1 MKKRVSFLVLA
12 LLIAISGCGKSE
24 SSLNGQ
30 DSSEEINANGTGE
43 DGEQTKTGAGD
54 AADKEADTAD
64 AKQNADIHGE
74 EQADQTNGTVDAE
87 NALAEYALHL
97 NGSNLD
103 GVSFTYTKTE
113 DGTWQRSSLDDSPFQ
128 TAGNLDFVIR
138 DFDGDGNEELL
149 TYDMEKRDGDWAV
162 TVSMYEQ
169 KDGQVQKADTKT
181 LLEKAFSFC
190 DSGDVRFF
198 LKDDKYIC
206 MDSGLS
212 CFVIAD
218 GMQYAV
224 KAYSYN
230 GEKLVEMANEELQ
243 GSDFYEVGHSM
254 TEYVDQLNTMGFSK
268 TAAAVYDRDVLRV
281 CAADSGITFLSKI
294 LLHHSYLEED
304 KTWAYDPYA
313 YMEFVEGEEAEDAY
327 VLPESNEKELSADEL
342 RDLGEDRLRIARNEI
357 YARYGRS
364 FQDEALEQYFQK
376 KAWYCQS
383 ETIDDT
389 VLSETELANRDL
401 ILQAEQ
407 NAALEDRMLPEQYQ
421 PAYEK
426 QDTETEKNMEDLLN
440 TTAYN
445 GFLSRT
451 YQNVKDAELGEIFYN
466 GAGISG
472 SAGALQEELKAEYLK
487 VSGQAEIYTDFMAL
501 SEQEMEVL
509 LQNETGLSM
518 ADFNHRIGWY
528 YLPAYGA
535 FAKEVS
541 DTNFKQIEV
550 QDVYYNKAADVY
562 SVLYRTP
569 GIMDESGEE
578 GLYRVTLK
586 QTGDHGKYGNLTDR
600 SNPAKC
606 CLLSQNFTNRPV
618 ASL

>member
-54 AADKEADTAD
+54 VADKEADTAD
-64 AKQNADIHGE
+64 AKQNADIPGE
-74 EQADQTNGTVDAE
+74 EQADQTKGTVDAE

-103 GVSFTYTKTE
+103 GVSFEYTKIA
-113 DGTWQRSSLDDSPFQ
+113 DGMWQRSSLDDSLFQ
-128 TAGNLDFVIR
+128 VAGNLDFVLR
-138 DFDGDGNEELL
+138 DFDGDGSEELL

-162 TVSMYEQ
+162 TASMYEQ

-518 ADFNHRIGWY
+518 ADFNHRIGWD

-569 GIMDESGEE
+569 GIMDENGEE

-586 QTGDHGKYGNLTDR
+586 QTGDHWQIMANTEI
-600 SNPAKC
+600 
-606 CLLSQNFTNRPV
+606 
-618 ASL
+618 

>member
-1 MKKRVSFLVLA
+1 MYGKDKGRVMKKRVSFLVLM

-43 DGEQTKTGAGD
+43 DEEQAKTGAGD

-64 AKQNADIHGE
+64 AKQNADTPGE
-74 EQADQTNGTVDAE
+74 EQVDQTKGTVDAE

-103 GVSFTYTKTE
+103 GVSFEYTKTA
-113 DGTWQRSSLDDSPFQ
+113 DGMWQRSSLDDSPFQ
-128 TAGNLDFVIR
+128 VAGNLDFVLR

-162 TVSMYEQ
+162 TASMYEQ

-254 TEYVDQLNTMGFSK
+254 TDYVDQLNTMGFSK

-342 RDLGEDRLRIARNEI
+342 RNLGEDRLRIARNEI

-364 FQDEALEQYFQK
+364 FQDEALAQYFQK

-383 ETIDDT
+383 EPIEDA

-472 SAGALQEELKAEYLK
+472 SAGALQEELKAEYLM

-509 LQNETGLSM
+509 LQNETGLAM

-528 YLPAYGA
+528 YLPTYGA

-550 QDVYYNKAADVY
+550 QDVYYNKAADAY

-569 GIMDESGEE
+569 GIMDENGEE

-586 QTGDHGKYGNLTDR
+586 QTGDHWQIMANTEI
-600 SNPAKC
+600 
-606 CLLSQNFTNRPV
+606 
-618 ASL
+618 

>member
-1 MKKRVSFLVLA
+1 MYGKDKGKAMKKRVSFLVLA

-54 AADKEADTAD
+54 AADKEADTAEV
-64 AKQNADIHGE
+64 KQNADIPGE
-74 EQADQTNGTVDAE
+74 EQTDQTKGTVDAE

-103 GVSFTYTKTE
+103 GVSFTYSKTE
-113 DGTWQRSSLDDSPFQ
+113 DGMWQRSSLDDSLFQ
-128 TAGNLDFVIR
+128 TAGNLDFVLR
-138 DFDGDGNEELL
+138 DFDGDGSEELL

-162 TVSMYEQ
+162 TASMYEQ
-169 KDGQVQKADTKT
+169 KDGQVQKADTKI

-254 TEYVDQLNTMGFSK
+254 TDYVDQLNTMGFSK
-268 TAAAVYDRDVLRV
+268 TAAAVYDRDVFRI

-364 FQDEALEQYFQK
+364 FQDEALAQYFQK

-383 ETIDDT
+383 EPIEDA

-509 LQNETGLSM
+509 LQNETGLAM

-528 YLPAYGA
+528 YLPTYGA

-550 QDVYYNKAADVY
+550 QDVYYNKAADAY

-569 GIMDESGEE
+569 GIMDENGEE

-586 QTGDHGKYGNLTDR
+586 QTGDHWQIMANTEI
-600 SNPAKC
+600 
-606 CLLSQNFTNRPV
+606 
-618 ASL
+618 

>member
-54 AADKEADTAD
+54 AADKEADTAEV
-64 AKQNADIHGE
+64 KQNADIPGE
-74 EQADQTNGTVDAE
+74 EQADQTKGTVDAE

-103 GVSFTYTKTE
+103 GVSFTYSKTE
-113 DGTWQRSSLDDSPFQ
+113 DGMWQRSSLDDSLFQ
-128 TAGNLDFVIR
+128 VAGNLDFVLR
-138 DFDGDGNEELL
+138 DFDGDGSEELL
-149 TYDMEKRDGDWAV
+149 TYDMEKRDGGWAV
-162 TVSMYEQ
+162 TASMYEQ
-169 KDGQVQKADTKT
+169 KDGQVQKADTKI

-254 TEYVDQLNTMGFSK
+254 TDYVDQLNTMGFSK
-268 TAAAVYDRDVLRV
+268 TAAAVYDRDVFRI

-364 FQDEALEQYFQK
+364 FQDEALTQYFQK

-383 ETIDDT
+383 EPIEDE

-509 LQNETGLSM
+509 LQNETGLVM

-528 YLPAYGA
+528 YLPTYGA

-569 GIMDESGEE
+569 GIMDENGEE

-586 QTGDHGKYGNLTDR
+586 RAGDHWQIMANTEI
-600 SNPAKC
+600 
-606 CLLSQNFTNRPV
+606 
-618 ASL
+618 

>member
-1 MKKRVSFLVLA
+1 MKKRVCFLALA

-43 DGEQTKTGAGD
+43 DEEQVDQTK
-54 AADKEADTAD
+54 
-64 AKQNADIHGE
+64 
-74 EQADQTNGTVDAE
+74 GTVDAE

-103 GVSFTYTKTE
+103 GVSFIYTKTA
-113 DGTWQRSSLDDSPFQ
+113 DGMWQRSSLDDSLFQ
-128 TAGNLDFVIR
+128 VAGNLDFVLR

-162 TVSMYEQ
+162 TASMYEQ

-254 TEYVDQLNTMGFSK
+254 TDYVDQFNTMGFSK
-268 TAAAVYDRDVLRV
+268 TAAAVYDRDVFRI

-364 FQDEALEQYFQK
+364 FQDEALAQYFQK

-383 ETIDDT
+383 EPIEDV

-451 YQNVKDAELGEIFYN
+451 YRNVKDAELGEIFYN

-528 YLPAYGA
+528 YLPTYSA

-569 GIMDESGEE
+569 GIMDENGEE

-586 QTGDHGKYGNLTDR
+586 QTGDHWQIMANTEI
-600 SNPAKC
+600 
-606 CLLSQNFTNRPV
+606 
-618 ASL
+618 

>member
-30 DSSEEINANGTGE
+30 DSCEEINANGSGE
-43 DGEQTKTGAGD
+43 VGEQTKTGAGD

-569 GIMDESGEE
+569 GIMDENGEE

-586 QTGDHGKYGNLTDR
+586 QTGDHWQIMANTEI
-600 SNPAKC
+600 
-606 CLLSQNFTNRPV
+606 
-618 ASL
+618 

>member
-1 MKKRVSFLVLA
+1 MKKRVCFLVLA
-12 LLIAISGCGKSE
+12 LLIAIGGCGKSE

-30 DSSEEINANGTGE
+30 DSSEEKNANGTGE
-43 DGEQTKTGAGD
+43 AEEQAKTGAGD
-54 AADKEADTAD
+54 AADKEADTED
-64 AKQNADIHGE
+64 AKQNADTPGE
-74 EQADQTNGTVDAE
+74 EQVDQTKGTADAE

-113 DGTWQRSSLDDSPFQ
+113 DGMWQRSSLDDSPFQ
-128 TAGNLDFVIR
+128 TAGNLDFVLR
-138 DFDGDGNEELL
+138 DFDGDGSEELL
-149 TYDMEKRDGDWAV
+149 TYDMEKIDGDWAV
-162 TVSMYEQ
+162 TASIYEQ
-169 KDGQVQKADTKT
+169 KDGQVQKADTKI

-364 FQDEALEQYFQK
+364 FQDEALAQYFQK

-401 ILQAEQ
+401 IQQAEQ

-509 LQNETGLSM
+509 LQNETGLAM

-528 YLPAYGA
+528 YLPTYGA

-550 QDVYYNKAADVY
+550 QDVYYNKAADAY

-569 GIMDESGEE
+569 GIMDEDGEE

-586 QTGDHGKYGNLTDR
+586 QAGDHWQIMANTEI
-600 SNPAKC
+600 
-606 CLLSQNFTNRPV
+606 
-618 ASL
+618 

>member
-12 LLIAISGCGKSE
+12 LLIAIGGCGKSE

-43 DGEQTKTGAGD
+43 DEEQAKTGAGD
-54 AADKEADTAD
+54 VADKEADMAD
-64 AKQNADIHGE
+64 AKQNADTPGE
-74 EQADQTNGTVDAE
+74 EQVDQTKGTADAE

-103 GVSFTYTKTE
+103 GVAFTYTKTE
-113 DGTWQRSSLDDSPFQ
+113 DGMWQRSSLDDSPFQ
-128 TAGNLDFVIR
+128 TAGNLDFVLR
-138 DFDGDGNEELL
+138 DFDGDGSEELL

-162 TVSMYEQ
+162 TASMYEQ

-281 CAADSGITFLSKI
+281 CAADNGITFLSKI

-364 FQDEALEQYFQK
+364 FQDEALAQYFQK

-569 GIMDESGEE
+569 GIMDENGEE

-586 QTGDHGKYGNLTDR
+586 RAGDHWQIMANTEI
-600 SNPAKC
+600 
-606 CLLSQNFTNRPV
+606 
-618 ASL
+618 

>member
-54 AADKEADTAD
+54 VADKEADTAD
-64 AKQNADIHGE
+64 AKQNADIPGE
-74 EQADQTNGTVDAE
+74 EQADQTKGTVDAE

-103 GVSFTYTKTE
+103 GVSFEYTKIA
-113 DGTWQRSSLDDSPFQ
+113 DGMWQRSSLDDSLFQ
-128 TAGNLDFVIR
+128 VAGNLDFVLR
-138 DFDGDGNEELL
+138 DFDGDGSEELL

-162 TVSMYEQ
+162 TASMYEQ

-487 VSGQAEIYTDFMAL
+487 VSGQAEIYTAFMAL

-569 GIMDESGEE
+569 GIMDENGEE

-586 QTGDHGKYGNLTDR
+586 QTGDHWQIMANTEI
-600 SNPAKC
+600 
-606 CLLSQNFTNRPV
+606 
-618 ASL
+618 

>member
-64 AKQNADIHGE
+64 AKQNADIPGE
-74 EQADQTNGTVDAE
+74 EQADQTKGTVDAE

-113 DGTWQRSSLDDSPFQ
+113 DGMWQRSSLDDSPFQ
-128 TAGNLDFVIR
+128 TAGNLDFVFR

-550 QDVYYNKAADVY
+550 QDVYYNIAADVY

-569 GIMDESGEE
+569 GIMDENGEE

-586 QTGDHGKYGNLTDR
+586 QTGDHWQIMANTEI
-600 SNPAKC
+600 
-606 CLLSQNFTNRPV
+606 
-618 ASL
+618 

>member
-43 DGEQTKTGAGD
+43 DEEQAKTGAGD

-64 AKQNADIHGE
+64 AKQNADTLGK
-74 EQADQTNGTVDAE
+74 EQADQTKGTVDAE

-103 GVSFTYTKTE
+103 GVSFEYTKTA
-113 DGTWQRSSLDDSPFQ
+113 DGMWQRSSLDDSLFQ
-128 TAGNLDFVIR
+128 VAGNLDFVLR

-162 TVSMYEQ
+162 TASIYEQ

-364 FQDEALEQYFQK
+364 FQDEALAQYFQK

-509 LQNETGLSM
+509 LQNETGLAM

-569 GIMDESGEE
+569 GIMDEDGEE

-586 QTGDHGKYGNLTDR
+586 QTGDHWQIMANTEI
-600 SNPAKC
+600 
-606 CLLSQNFTNRPV
+606 
-618 ASL
+618 

>member
-43 DGEQTKTGAGD
+43 DEEQAKTGAGD

-64 AKQNADIHGE
+64 AKQNADTPGE
-74 EQADQTNGTVDAE
+74 EQADQTKGTVDAE

-103 GVSFTYTKTE
+103 GVSFEYTKIA
-113 DGTWQRSSLDDSPFQ
+113 DGMWQRSSLDDSLFQ
-128 TAGNLDFVIR
+128 VAGNLDFVLR
-138 DFDGDGNEELL
+138 DFDGDGSEELL

-162 TVSMYEQ
+162 TASMYEQ

-327 VLPESNEKELSADEL
+327 VLPESNEKELSADEM

-569 GIMDESGEE
+569 GIMDENGEE

-586 QTGDHGKYGNLTDR
+586 QTGDHWQIMANTEI
-600 SNPAKC
+600 
-606 CLLSQNFTNRPV
+606 
-618 ASL
+618 

>member
-54 AADKEADTAD
+54 AADKEADTAE
-64 AKQNADIHGE
+64 AKQNADTLGE
-74 EQADQTNGTVDAE
+74 EQVDQTKGTVDAE

-103 GVSFTYTKTE
+103 GVSFEYTKIA
-113 DGTWQRSSLDDSPFQ
+113 DGMWQRSSLDDSLFQ
-128 TAGNLDFVIR
+128 VAGNLDFVLR

-162 TVSMYEQ
+162 TASIYEQ

-364 FQDEALEQYFQK
+364 FQDEALAQYFQK

-451 YQNVKDAELGEIFYN
+451 YQNVKDADLGEIFYN

-509 LQNETGLSM
+509 LQNETGLAM

-528 YLPAYGA
+528 YLPTYGA

-569 GIMDESGEE
+569 GIMDENGEE

-586 QTGDHGKYGNLTDR
+586 RAGDHWQIMANTEI
-600 SNPAKC
+600 
-606 CLLSQNFTNRPV
+606 
-618 ASL
+618 

>member
-1 MKKRVSFLVLA
+1 MKKRVCLLMLA
-12 LLIAISGCGKSE
+12 VMIALGGCGKSE

-30 DSSEEINANGTGE
+30 DVSEEINANGAGE
-43 DGEQTKTGAGD
+43 DGEQANAGAGD
-54 AADKEADTAD
+54 VADEETD
-64 AKQNADIHGE
+64 AKQNADTATD
-74 EQADQTNGTVDAE
+74 QADHANGAASAEKDRAE
-87 NALAEYALHL
+87 NILAEYALHL
-97 NGSNLD
+97 DASNLD
-103 GVSFTYTKTE
+103 GVSFSYTKTA
-113 DGTWQRSSLDDSPFQ
+113 DGMWQRSSLDDSPFQ
-128 TAGNLDFVIR
+128 VAGNLDFVIR
-138 DFDGDGNEELL
+138 DFDGDGSEELL
-149 TYDMEKRDGDWAV
+149 TYDMEKADGDWAI
-162 TVSMYEQ
+162 TASIYEQ
-169 KDGQVQKADTKT
+169 KDGKVQKADSKT
-181 LLEKAFSFC
+181 LLAKAFSFC

-281 CAADSGITFLSKI
+281 CAADSGITFLSKL
-294 LLHHSYLEED
+294 LLHHSYLEDD

-342 RDLGEDRLRIARNEI
+342 RDLGEDRLRTARNEI

-364 FQDEALEQYFQK
+364 FQDEALAQYFQK

-383 ETIDDT
+383 ENIDDT
-389 VLSETELANRDL
+389 VLTETELANRDL
-401 ILQAEQ
+401 IQQAEQ

-426 QDTETEKNMEDLLN
+426 QDTEVEKNMEDLLN

-445 GFLSRT
+445 GFLSGT
-451 YQNVKDAELGEIFYN
+451 YKNVKDADLGEIFYN
-466 GAGISG
+466 GAGISD
-472 SAGALQEELKAEYLK
+472 STGASREELEAEYLK
-487 VSGQAEIYTDFMAL
+487 VSGQTEIYTDFIAL
-501 SEQEMEVL
+501 SEQKMEEL
-509 LQNETGLSM
+509 LQQETGLTM

-528 YLPAYGA
+528 YLPSYGA

-541 DTNFKQIEV
+541 DTNFKQIKV
-550 QDVYYNKAADVY
+550 QDVYYNKAADAY

-569 GIMDESGEE
+569 GITDEEGEE

-586 QTGDHGKYGNLTDR
+586 KVGDRWQIIANTEI
-600 SNPAKC
+600 
-606 CLLSQNFTNRPV
+606 
-618 ASL
+618 

>member
-64 AKQNADIHGE
+64 AKQNADIPGE
-74 EQADQTNGTVDAE
+74 EQADQTKGTVDAE

-113 DGTWQRSSLDDSPFQ
+113 DGMWQRSSLDDSPFQ
-128 TAGNLDFVIR
+128 TAGNLDFVLR

-181 LLEKAFSFC
+181 SLEKAFSFC

-569 GIMDESGEE
+569 GIMDENGEE

-586 QTGDHGKYGNLTDR
+586 QTGDHWQIMANTEI
-600 SNPAKC
+600 
-606 CLLSQNFTNRPV
+606 
-618 ASL
+618 

>member
-1 MKKRVSFLVLA
+1 MKKKTCLLVLA
-12 LLIAISGCGKSE
+12 LLIAVSGCGKSE
-24 SSLNGQ
+24 SSLNAGQ
-30 DSSEEINANGTGE
+30 DVSEGSEINENGK
-43 DGEQTKTGAGD
+43 DGEQTNTGVETD
-54 AADKEADTAD
+54 ASDKETDEAGADPNADTTV
-64 AKQNADIHGE
+64 
-74 EQADQTNGTVDAE
+74 ADQTKETADAE
-87 NALAEYALHL
+87 NALAEYALHM

-103 GVSFTYTKTE
+103 GVSFEYTKTA
-113 DGTWQRSSLDDSPFQ
+113 DGMWQRSSLDDSPFQ
-128 TAGNLDFVIR
+128 VAGNLDFVIR
-138 DFDGDGNEELL
+138 DFDGDGREELL
-149 TYDMEKRDGDWAV
+149 TYDMEKIEGDWAI
-162 TVSMYEQ
+162 TASIYEQ
-169 KDGQVQKADTKT
+169 KDGQVQKADSKT

-224 KAYSYN
+224 KAYNYN
-230 GEKLVEMANEELQ
+230 GEKLVKMANEEMQ

-294 LLHHSYLEED
+294 LLHHSYLEDD

-342 RDLGEDRLRIARNEI
+342 RDLGEDRLRTARNEI

-364 FQDEALEQYFQK
+364 FQDEALAQYFQK

-383 ETIDDT
+383 ENIDDT
-389 VLSETELANRDL
+389 VLTETELANRDL
-401 ILQAEQ
+401 IQQAEQ

-421 PAYEK
+421 PLYEK
-426 QDTETEKNMEDLLN
+426 QDAETEKNMEQLLN
-440 TTAYN
+440 TMAYN
-445 GFLSRT
+445 GFLSGT
-451 YQNVKDAELGEIFYN
+451 YQNVKDADLGEIFYN
-466 GAGISG
+466 GAGISDG
-472 SAGALQEELKAEYLK
+472 TGASQEELKAEYLK

-501 SEQEMEVL
+501 SEQKMEEL
-509 LQNETGLSM
+509 LQQETGLTM

-528 YLPAYGA
+528 YLPTYGA

-541 DTNFKQIEV
+541 DTNFKRVKV
-550 QDVYYNKAADVY
+550 QDVYYNKTADFY
-562 SVLYRTP
+562 SVIYKTP
-569 GIMDESGEE
+569 DIMDEDGEE

-586 QTGDHGKYGNLTDR
+586 KMGDHWQIIANTEI
-600 SNPAKC
+600 
-606 CLLSQNFTNRPV
+606 
-618 ASL
+618 

>member
-64 AKQNADIHGE
+64 AKQNADTPGE

-113 DGTWQRSSLDDSPFQ
+113 DGMWQRSSLDDSPFQ

-364 FQDEALEQYFQK
+364 FQDEALAQYFQK

-569 GIMDESGEE
+569 GIMDENGEE

-586 QTGDHGKYGNLTDR
+586 QTGDHWQIMANTEI
-600 SNPAKC
+600 
-606 CLLSQNFTNRPV
+606 
-618 ASL
+618 

>member
-1 MKKRVSFLVLA
+1 MKKRVCFLVLA
-12 LLIAISGCGKSE
+12 LLIAIGGCGKSE

-30 DSSEEINANGTGE
+30 DSSEEKNANGTGE
-43 DGEQTKTGAGD
+43 AEEQAKTGAGD

-64 AKQNADIHGE
+64 AKQNADTPGE
-74 EQADQTNGTVDAE
+74 EQVDQTKGTVDAE

-103 GVSFTYTKTE
+103 GVAFTYTKTE
-113 DGTWQRSSLDDSPFQ
+113 DGMWQRSSLDDSPFQ

-149 TYDMEKRDGDWAV
+149 TYDMEKIDGDWAV
-162 TVSMYEQ
+162 TASIYEQ

-281 CAADSGITFLSKI
+281 CVADSGITFLSKI

-364 FQDEALEQYFQK
+364 FQDEALAQYFQK

-401 ILQAEQ
+401 IQQAEQ

-445 GFLSRT
+445 GFLSGT

-487 VSGQAEIYTDFMAL
+487 VSGLDEIDTDFMAL
-501 SEQEMEVL
+501 PEQEMEVL
-509 LQNETGLSM
+509 LQNETGLAM

-528 YLPAYGA
+528 YLPTYGA

-569 GIMDESGEE
+569 GIMDEDGEE

-586 QTGDHGKYGNLTDR
+586 QAGDHWQIMANTEI
-600 SNPAKC
+600 
-606 CLLSQNFTNRPV
+606 
-618 ASL
+618 

>member
-43 DGEQTKTGAGD
+43 DEEQAKTGAGD

-64 AKQNADIHGE
+64 AKQNADISGE
-74 EQADQTNGTVDAE
+74 EQADQTKGTVDAE
-87 NALAEYALHL
+87 NALEEYALHL

-113 DGTWQRSSLDDSPFQ
+113 DGMWQRSSLDDSPFQ
-128 TAGNLDFVIR
+128 TAGNLDYVIR

-162 TVSMYEQ
+162 TASMYEQ

-364 FQDEALEQYFQK
+364 FQDEALAQYFQK

-426 QDTETEKNMEDLLN
+426 QDMETEKNMEDLLN

-528 YLPAYGA
+528 YLPTYGA

-569 GIMDESGEE
+569 GIMDENGEE

-586 QTGDHGKYGNLTDR
+586 RAGDHWQIMANTEI
-600 SNPAKC
+600 
-606 CLLSQNFTNRPV
+606 
-618 ASL
+618 

>member
-1 MKKRVSFLVLA
+1 MKKRVSFLLLA

-43 DGEQTKTGAGD
+43 DEEQAKTGAGD

-64 AKQNADIHGE
+64 AKQNADTPGE
-74 EQADQTNGTVDAE
+74 EQVDQTKGTVDAE

-103 GVSFTYTKTE
+103 GVSFEYTKTA
-113 DGTWQRSSLDDSPFQ
+113 DGMWQRSSLDDSLFQ
-128 TAGNLDFVIR
+128 VAGNLDFVLR
-138 DFDGDGNEELL
+138 DFDGDGSEELL

-162 TVSMYEQ
+162 TASIYEQ

-327 VLPESNEKELSADEL
+327 VLPESNEKGLSADEL

-364 FQDEALEQYFQK
+364 FQDEALAQYFQK

-389 VLSETELANRDL
+389 ILSETELANRDL

-569 GIMDESGEE
+569 GIMDENGEE

-586 QTGDHGKYGNLTDR
+586 QTGDHWQIMANTEI
-600 SNPAKC
+600 
-606 CLLSQNFTNRPV
+606 
-618 ASL
+618 

>member
-43 DGEQTKTGAGD
+43 DEEQVKTGAGD

-64 AKQNADIHGE
+64 AKQNADTPGE
-74 EQADQTNGTVDAE
+74 GQVDQTKGTVDAE

-97 NGSNLD
+97 NGGNLD
-103 GVSFTYTKTE
+103 GVSFEYTKTA
-113 DGTWQRSSLDDSPFQ
+113 DGMWQRSSLDDSLFQ
-128 TAGNLDFVIR
+128 VAGNLDFVLR

-162 TVSMYEQ
+162 TASMYEQ
-169 KDGQVQKADTKT
+169 KDEQVQKADTKT

-268 TAAAVYDRDVLRV
+268 TAAAVYDRDVFRI

-364 FQDEALEQYFQK
+364 FQDEALAQYFQK

-426 QDTETEKNMEDLLN
+426 QDMETEKNMEDLLN

-509 LQNETGLSM
+509 LQNETGLAM

-528 YLPAYGA
+528 YLPTYSA

-569 GIMDESGEE
+569 GIMDENGEE

-586 QTGDHGKYGNLTDR
+586 RAGDHWQIMANTEI
-600 SNPAKC
+600 
-606 CLLSQNFTNRPV
+606 
-618 ASL
+618 

>member
-1 MKKRVSFLVLA
+1 MKKRVSFLALV

-43 DGEQTKTGAGD
+43 DGEQAKTGAGD

-64 AKQNADIHGE
+64 AKQNADIPGE
-74 EQADQTNGTVDAE
+74 EQADQTKGTVDAE

-113 DGTWQRSSLDDSPFQ
+113 DGMWQRNSLDDSLFQ
-128 TAGNLDFVIR
+128 VAGNLDFVLR

-149 TYDMEKRDGDWAV
+149 TYDMEKRDGEWAV
-162 TVSMYEQ
+162 TASMYEQ
-169 KDGQVQKADTKT
+169 KDGQVQKADTKI

-254 TEYVDQLNTMGFSK
+254 TDYVDQLNTMGFSK
-268 TAAAVYDRDVLRV
+268 TAAAVYDRDVFRI

-364 FQDEALEQYFQK
+364 FQDEALAQYFQK

-383 ETIDDT
+383 EPIEDE

-451 YQNVKDAELGEIFYN
+451 YQNVKDAGLGEIFYN

-509 LQNETGLSM
+509 LQNETGLAM

-528 YLPAYGA
+528 YLTTYGA

-550 QDVYYNKAADVY
+550 QDVYYNKAADVH

-569 GIMDESGEE
+569 GIMDENGEE

-586 QTGDHGKYGNLTDR
+586 RAGDHWQIMANTEI
-600 SNPAKC
+600 
-606 CLLSQNFTNRPV
+606 
-618 ASL
+618 

>member
-43 DGEQTKTGAGD
+43 DGEQTEAGAGD

-64 AKQNADIHGE
+64 AKQNADIPGE
-74 EQADQTNGTVDAE
+74 EQADQTKGTVDAE

-113 DGTWQRSSLDDSPFQ
+113 DGMWQRSSLDDSPFQ
-128 TAGNLDFVIR
+128 TAGNLDFVLR
-138 DFDGDGNEELL
+138 DFDGDGSEELL

-162 TVSMYEQ
+162 TASMYEQ

-190 DSGDVRFF
+190 DRGDVRFF

-212 CFVIAD
+212 CFFIAD

-364 FQDEALEQYFQK
+364 FQDEALAQYFQK

-509 LQNETGLSM
+509 LQNETGLAM

-528 YLPAYGA
+528 YLPTYGA

-569 GIMDESGEE
+569 GIMDENGEE

-586 QTGDHGKYGNLTDR
+586 RAGDHWQIMANTEI
-600 SNPAKC
+600 
-606 CLLSQNFTNRPV
+606 
-618 ASL
+618 

>member
-43 DGEQTKTGAGD
+43 DEEQAKTGAGD

-64 AKQNADIHGE
+64 AKQNADTPGE
-74 EQADQTNGTVDAE
+74 EQVDQTKGTVDAE

-103 GVSFTYTKTE
+103 GVSFEYTKIA
-113 DGTWQRSSLDDSPFQ
+113 DGMWQRSSLDDSLFQ
-128 TAGNLDFVIR
+128 VAGNLDFVLR
-138 DFDGDGNEELL
+138 DFDGDGSEELL

-162 TVSMYEQ
+162 TASMYEQ

-569 GIMDESGEE
+569 GIMDENGEE

-586 QTGDHGKYGNLTDR
+586 QTGDHWQIMANTEI
-600 SNPAKC
+600 
-606 CLLSQNFTNRPV
+606 
-618 ASL
+618 

>member
-1 MKKRVSFLVLA
+1 MEKIRGKAMKKRVSFLVLA

-43 DGEQTKTGAGD
+43 AEEQAKTGAGD

-64 AKQNADIHGE
+64 AKQNVDTPGE
-74 EQADQTNGTVDAE
+74 EQADQTKGTADAE

-103 GVSFTYTKTE
+103 GVSLEYTKTA
-113 DGTWQRSSLDDSPFQ
+113 DGMWQRSSLDDSLFQ
-128 TAGNLDFVIR
+128 TAGNLDFVFR
-138 DFDGDGNEELL
+138 DFDGDGSEELL
-149 TYDMEKRDGDWAV
+149 TYDMEKIDGDWAI
-162 TVSMYEQ
+162 TASIYEQ

-230 GEKLVEMANEELQ
+230 GEKLVEMANEALQ

-268 TAAAVYDRDVLRV
+268 TAAAVYDRDALRV
-281 CAADSGITFLSKI
+281 CAADSGITFLSKL

-364 FQDEALEQYFQK
+364 FQDEALAQYFQK

-401 ILQAEQ
+401 IQQAEQ
-407 NAALEDRMLPEQYQ
+407 NAALEDCMLPEQYQ

-501 SEQEMEVL
+501 SEQKMEVL
-509 LQNETGLSM
+509 LQNETGLAM

-528 YLPAYGA
+528 YLPTYGA

-569 GIMDESGEE
+569 GIMDEDGEE

-586 QTGDHGKYGNLTDR
+586 QAGDHWQIMANTEI
-600 SNPAKC
+600 
-606 CLLSQNFTNRPV
+606 
-618 ASL
+618 

>member
-30 DSSEEINANGTGE
+30 DSIEEINANGTGE
-43 DGEQTKTGAGD
+43 DGEQTKIGAGD

-64 AKQNADIHGE
+64 AKQNADIPGE

-113 DGTWQRSSLDDSPFQ
+113 DGMWQRSSLDDSPFQ
-128 TAGNLDFVIR
+128 TAGNLDFVLR
-138 DFDGDGNEELL
+138 DFDGDGSEELL

-162 TVSMYEQ
+162 TASIYEQ

-364 FQDEALEQYFQK
+364 FQDEALAQYFQK

-509 LQNETGLSM
+509 LQNETGLAM

-528 YLPAYGA
+528 YLPTYGA

-569 GIMDESGEE
+569 GIMDENGEE

-586 QTGDHGKYGNLTDR
+586 RAGDHWQIMANTEI
-600 SNPAKC
+600 
-606 CLLSQNFTNRPV
+606 
-618 ASL
+618 

>member
-1 MKKRVSFLVLA
+1 MKKRVSFLVLV

-64 AKQNADIHGE
+64 AKQNADTPGE

-113 DGTWQRSSLDDSPFQ
+113 DGTWQRSSLDDSLFQ
-128 TAGNLDFVIR
+128 VAGNLDFVLR

-162 TVSMYEQ
+162 TASMYEQ

-364 FQDEALEQYFQK
+364 FQDEALAQYFQK

-569 GIMDESGEE
+569 GIMDENGEE

-586 QTGDHGKYGNLTDR
+586 QTGDHWQIMANTEI
-600 SNPAKC
+600 
-606 CLLSQNFTNRPV
+606 
-618 ASL
+618 

>member
-64 AKQNADIHGE
+64 AKQNADIPGE

-113 DGTWQRSSLDDSPFQ
+113 DGTWQRSSLDDSLFQ
-128 TAGNLDFVIR
+128 VAGNLDFVLR

-162 TVSMYEQ
+162 TASMYEQ

-364 FQDEALEQYFQK
+364 FQDEALAQYFQK

-509 LQNETGLSM
+509 LQNETGLAM

-528 YLPAYGA
+528 YLPTYGA

-569 GIMDESGEE
+569 GIMDEDGEE

-586 QTGDHGKYGNLTDR
+586 QTGDHWQIMANTEI
-600 SNPAKC
+600 
-606 CLLSQNFTNRPV
+606 
-618 ASL
+618 

>member
-43 DGEQTKTGAGD
+43 DGEQAKTGAGD

-64 AKQNADIHGE
+64 AKQNADIPGE

-87 NALAEYALHL
+87 NTLAEYALHL

-113 DGTWQRSSLDDSPFQ
+113 DGMWQRSSLDDSPFQ
-128 TAGNLDFVIR
+128 VAGNLDFVLR

-149 TYDMEKRDGDWAV
+149 TYDMEKRDGEWAV
-162 TVSMYEQ
+162 TASMYEQ
-169 KDGQVQKADTKT
+169 KDGQVQKADTKI

-254 TEYVDQLNTMGFSK
+254 TEYVDQLNTMGLSK

-364 FQDEALEQYFQK
+364 FQDEALAQYFQK

-383 ETIDDT
+383 EPIEDE

-509 LQNETGLSM
+509 LQNETGLAM

-528 YLPAYGA
+528 YLPTYGA

-569 GIMDESGEE
+569 GIMDENGEE

-586 QTGDHGKYGNLTDR
+586 QTGDHWQIMANTEI
-600 SNPAKC
+600 
-606 CLLSQNFTNRPV
+606 
-618 ASL
+618 

>member
-43 DGEQTKTGAGD
+43 DGEQAKTGAGD
-54 AADKEADTAD
+54 AADKEADTAE
-64 AKQNADIHGE
+64 AKQNADIPGE
-74 EQADQTNGTVDAE
+74 EQADQTKGTIDAE

-103 GVSFTYTKTE
+103 GVSFTYSKTE
-113 DGTWQRSSLDDSPFQ
+113 DGMWQRSSLDDSLFQ
-128 TAGNLDFVIR
+128 VAGNLDFVLR
-138 DFDGDGNEELL
+138 DFDGDGSEELL
-149 TYDMEKRDGDWAV
+149 TYDMEKRDGGWAV
-162 TVSMYEQ
+162 TASMYEQ
-169 KDGQVQKADTKT
+169 KDGQVQKADTKI

-254 TEYVDQLNTMGFSK
+254 TDYVDQLNTMGFSK
-268 TAAAVYDRDVLRV
+268 TAAAVYDRDVFRI

-364 FQDEALEQYFQK
+364 FQDEALAQYFQK

-383 ETIDDT
+383 EPIEDE

-509 LQNETGLSM
+509 LQNETGLAM

-528 YLPAYGA
+528 YLPTYGA

-550 QDVYYNKAADVY
+550 QDVYYNKAADAY

-569 GIMDESGEE
+569 GIMDENGEE

-586 QTGDHGKYGNLTDR
+586 QTGDHWQIMANTEI
-600 SNPAKC
+600 
-606 CLLSQNFTNRPV
+606 
-618 ASL
+618 

>member
-113 DGTWQRSSLDDSPFQ
+113 DGTWQRSSLDDSLFQ
-128 TAGNLDFVIR
+128 VAGNLDFVLR

-162 TVSMYEQ
+162 TASMYEQ

-426 QDTETEKNMEDLLN
+426 QDTETEKNMQDLLN

-518 ADFNHRIGWY
+518 VDFNHRIGWY

-586 QTGDHGKYGNLTDR
+586 QTGDHWQIMANTEI
-600 SNPAKC
+600 
-606 CLLSQNFTNRPV
+606 
-618 ASL
+618 

>member
-54 AADKEADTAD
+54 VADKEADTAD
-64 AKQNADIHGE
+64 AKQNADIPGE

-128 TAGNLDFVIR
+128 VAGNLDFVLR
-138 DFDGDGNEELL
+138 DFDGDGSEELL

-162 TVSMYEQ
+162 TASMYEQ

-327 VLPESNEKELSADEL
+327 VLSESNEKELSADEL

-364 FQDEALEQYFQK
+364 FQDEALAQYFQK

-528 YLPAYGA
+528 YLPTYGA

-569 GIMDESGEE
+569 GIMDENGEE

-586 QTGDHGKYGNLTDR
+586 RAGDHWQIMANTEI
-600 SNPAKC
+600 
-606 CLLSQNFTNRPV
+606 
-618 ASL
+618 

>member
-64 AKQNADIHGE
+64 AKQNADIPGE
-74 EQADQTNGTVDAE
+74 EQADQTKGTVDAE

-113 DGTWQRSSLDDSPFQ
+113 DGMWQRSSLDDSPFQ
-128 TAGNLDFVIR
+128 TAGNLDFVLR

-294 LLHHSYLEED
+294 LLHHSYLEEE

-569 GIMDESGEE
+569 GIMDENGEE

-586 QTGDHGKYGNLTDR
+586 QTGDHWQIMANTEI
-600 SNPAKC
+600 
-606 CLLSQNFTNRPV
+606 
-618 ASL
+618 

>member
-1 MKKRVSFLVLA
+1 MLV

-54 AADKEADTAD
+54 AADKEADMAD
-64 AKQNADIHGE
+64 AKQNADTPGE
-74 EQADQTNGTVDAE
+74 EQVDQTKGTVDAE

-113 DGTWQRSSLDDSPFQ
+113 DGMWQRSSLDDSPFQ

-364 FQDEALEQYFQK
+364 FQDEALAQYFQK

-569 GIMDESGEE
+569 GIMDENGEE

-586 QTGDHGKYGNLTDR
+586 QTGDHWQIMANTEI
-600 SNPAKC
+600 
-606 CLLSQNFTNRPV
+606 
-618 ASL
+618 

>member
-43 DGEQTKTGAGD
+43 DGEQAKTGAGD
-54 AADKEADTAD
+54 AADKEADTAE
-64 AKQNADIHGE
+64 AKQNADIPGE
-74 EQADQTNGTVDAE
+74 EQADQTKGTVDAE

-103 GVSFTYTKTE
+103 GVSFIYTKTA
-113 DGTWQRSSLDDSPFQ
+113 DGMWQRSSLDDSLFQ
-128 TAGNLDFVIR
+128 VAGNLDFVLR
-138 DFDGDGNEELL
+138 DFDGDGSEELL

-162 TVSMYEQ
+162 TASMYEQ
-169 KDGQVQKADTKT
+169 KDGQVQKADTKI

-254 TEYVDQLNTMGFSK
+254 TDYVDQLNTMGFSK
-268 TAAAVYDRDVLRV
+268 TAAAVYDRDVFRI

-364 FQDEALEQYFQK
+364 FQDEALAQYFQK

-383 ETIDDT
+383 EPIEDE

-401 ILQAEQ
+401 ILQSEQ

-445 GFLSRT
+445 GFLSGT

-487 VSGQAEIYTDFMAL
+487 VSGRDEIDTDFMAL
-501 SEQEMEVL
+501 PEQEMEVL
-509 LQNETGLSM
+509 LQNETGLVM

-528 YLPAYGA
+528 YLPTYGA

-541 DTNFKQIEV
+541 DTNFRQIKV
-550 QDVYYNKAADVY
+550 QDVYYNKEADAY

-569 GIMDESGEE
+569 GIMDEDGEE
-578 GLYRVTLK
+578 GLYRVILK
-586 QTGDHGKYGNLTDR
+586 KAGDHWQIMANTEI
-600 SNPAKC
+600 
-606 CLLSQNFTNRPV
+606 
-618 ASL
+618 

>member
-1 MKKRVSFLVLA
+1 MKKRVCFLMFA

-30 DSSEEINANGTGE
+30 DSSEEINANGIGE

-54 AADKEADTAD
+54 AADKEADTAE
-64 AKQNADIHGE
+64 AKQNADTPGE
-74 EQADQTNGTVDAE
+74 EQADQTKGTVDAE

-97 NGSNLD
+97 NSSNLD

-113 DGTWQRSSLDDSPFQ
+113 DGMWQRSSLDDSPFQ
-128 TAGNLDFVIR
+128 TAGNLDFVLR
-138 DFDGDGNEELL
+138 DFDGDGSEELL

-162 TVSMYEQ
+162 TASMYEQ

-254 TEYVDQLNTMGFSK
+254 TDYVDQLNTMGFSK
-268 TAAAVYDRDVLRV
+268 TAAAVYDRDVFRI

-327 VLPESNEKELSADEL
+327 ALPESNEKELSADEL

-364 FQDEALEQYFQK
+364 FQDEALAQYFQK

-383 ETIDDT
+383 EPIEDA

-407 NAALEDRMLPEQYQ
+407 NAAVEDRMLPEQYQ
-421 PAYEK
+421 PEYEK

-509 LQNETGLSM
+509 LQNETGLAM

-528 YLPAYGA
+528 YLPTYGA

-541 DTNFKQIEV
+541 DTNFKRIEV

-569 GIMDESGEE
+569 GIMDENGEE

-586 QTGDHGKYGNLTDR
+586 QTGDHWQIMANTEI
-600 SNPAKC
+600 
-606 CLLSQNFTNRPV
+606 
-618 ASL
+618 

>member
-30 DSSEEINANGTGE
+30 DSSEEINANRTGE

-64 AKQNADIHGE
+64 AKQNADTPGE
-74 EQADQTNGTVDAE
+74 EQVDQTKGTVDAE

-103 GVSFTYTKTE
+103 GVSFEYTKTA
-113 DGTWQRSSLDDSPFQ
+113 DGMWQRSSLDDSLFQ
-128 TAGNLDFVIR
+128 VAGNLDFVLR

-162 TVSMYEQ
+162 TASIYEQ

-364 FQDEALEQYFQK
+364 FQDEALAQYFQK

-383 ETIDDT
+383 EPIEDA

-472 SAGALQEELKAEYLK
+472 SAGALQEELKAEYLM

-509 LQNETGLSM
+509 LQNETGLAM

-528 YLPAYGA
+528 YLPTYGA

-550 QDVYYNKAADVY
+550 QDVYYNKAADAY

-569 GIMDESGEE
+569 GIMDENGEE

-586 QTGDHGKYGNLTDR
+586 KTGDHWQIMANTEI
-600 SNPAKC
+600 
-606 CLLSQNFTNRPV
+606 
-618 ASL
+618 

>member
-43 DGEQTKTGAGD
+43 DEEQAKTGAGD

-64 AKQNADIHGE
+64 AKQNADTPGE
-74 EQADQTNGTVDAE
+74 EQVDQTKGTVDAE

-103 GVSFTYTKTE
+103 GVSFEYTKTA
-113 DGTWQRSSLDDSPFQ
+113 DGMWQRSSLDDSLFQ
-128 TAGNLDFVIR
+128 VAGNLDFVLR
-138 DFDGDGNEELL
+138 DFDGDGSEELL

-162 TVSMYEQ
+162 TASMYEQ

-383 ETIDDT
+383 ENIDDT

-569 GIMDESGEE
+569 GIMDENGEE

-586 QTGDHGKYGNLTDR
+586 QTGDHWQIMANTEI
-600 SNPAKC
+600 
-606 CLLSQNFTNRPV
+606 
-618 ASL
+618 

>member
-1 MKKRVSFLVLA
+1 MKLKTRIIVGFVA
-12 LLIAISGCGKSE
+12 IILLPLLLFSASLYGFSQTQAKHVQE
-24 SSLNGQ
+24 SSSQ
-30 DSSEEINANGTGE
+30 ASDSSQMVYDISLPQSSSSQVKLMAK
-43 DGEQTKTGAGD
+43 DMIL
-54 AADKEADTAD
+54 TAT
-64 AKQNADIHGE
+64 IILVF
-74 EQADQTNGTVDAE
+74 T
-87 NALAEYALHL
+87 ALSVGLWIY
-97 NGSNLD
+97 
-103 GVSFTYTKTE
+103 
-113 DGTWQRSSLDDSPFQ
+113 RSSAVPLVKLKKA
-128 TAGNLDFVIR
+128 TKNIKEGNLDFVLR
-138 DFDGDGNEELL
+138 DFDGDGSEELL

-162 TVSMYEQ
+162 TASMYEQ

-569 GIMDESGEE
+569 GIMDENGEE

-586 QTGDHGKYGNLTDR
+586 QTGDHWQIMANTEI
-600 SNPAKC
+600 
-606 CLLSQNFTNRPV
+606 
-618 ASL
+618 

>member
-43 DGEQTKTGAGD
+43 DEEQAKTGAGD

-64 AKQNADIHGE
+64 AKQNADTLGE
-74 EQADQTNGTVDAE
+74 EQADQTKGTVDAE

-103 GVSFTYTKTE
+103 GVSFEYTKTA
-113 DGTWQRSSLDDSPFQ
+113 DGMWQRSSLDDSLFQ
-128 TAGNLDFVIR
+128 VAGNLDFVLR

-162 TVSMYEQ
+162 TASIYEQ

-364 FQDEALEQYFQK
+364 FQDEALAQYFQK

-426 QDTETEKNMEDLLN
+426 QDMETEKNMEDLLN
-440 TTAYN
+440 TAAYN

-509 LQNETGLSM
+509 LQNETGLAM

-569 GIMDESGEE
+569 GIMDEDGEE

-586 QTGDHGKYGNLTDR
+586 QTGDHWQIMANTEI
-600 SNPAKC
+600 
-606 CLLSQNFTNRPV
+606 
-618 ASL
+618 